1 MEDTNEMKSLSLAEY
16 DRLCREACEGFV
28 PSGSRDADEET
39 LLYRICQKVYAYLD
53 QEFAFIP
60 VAGAS
65 DLYTYKWNLQQ
76 LVHNSQSES
85 FDTLETPGKHINAAL
100 SKAYG

>member
-1 MEDTNEMKSLSLAEY
+1 MLFMGNANEMKSLSHAEY

-28 PSGSRDADEET
+28 PSGSREADEET
-39 LLYRICQKVYAYLD
+39 VLYRICQKVYAYLD

-65 DLYTYKWNLQQ
+65 DLYAYKWNLQQ
-76 LVHNSQSES
+76 IVHNRQAEW
-85 FDTLETPGKHINAAL
+85 FDTLETPGKYIN
-100 SKAYG
+100 